1 MNCFAL
7 DVETT
12 TRTKG
17 NPFDSTNKFVL
28 GAIGTDTSYI
38 NFTVDN
44 WREQIQEY
52 INNTRLV
59 ILFNGKFDLHWMRN
73 LGMDIDPRLPIWDC
87 QLAEFIL
94 ENQRN
99 PYPSLEGTAQKYGVG
114 HKLDIVK
121 TEYWDKGIDTDKIP
135 FNILDEYLKQD
146 ISVTYKVYLKQV
158 EEFKK
163 PEHRGKYNLFR
174 MQCYDILALEDMEY
188 NGFLFDVENAKKKSD
203 ILNQQR
209 EEIERELL
217 GLFPDI
223 PINIGSGD
231 HVSCMLY
238 GGTITEEYRI
248 PIGEYKTGAK
258 VGQTRFKLA
267 YQEYV
272 LPRIVEPLPNSNLSK
287 EGYFATD
294 EPTLKNLKPDK
305 KVKRIIDLL
314 LERRGLE
321 KLRGTYYD
329 GIPKMIEEKCWKGNI
344 VHGNLN
350 QCVARTSRL
359 SATQPNQQNMPG
371 DCKRLCITRY

>member
-1 MNCFAL
+1 
-7 DVETT
+7 
-12 TRTKG
+12 
-17 NPFDSTNKFVL
+17 
-28 GAIGTDTSYI
+28 
-38 NFTVDN
+38 
-44 WREQIQEY
+44 
-52 INNTRLV
+52 
-59 ILFNGKFDLHWMRN
+59 
-73 LGMDIDPRLPIWDC
+73 
-87 QLAEFIL
+87 
-94 ENQRN
+94 
-99 PYPSLEGTAQKYGVG
+99 
-114 HKLDIVK
+114 
-121 TEYWDKGIDTDKIP
+121 
-135 FNILDEYLKQD
+135 
-146 ISVTYKVYLKQV
+146 
-158 EEFKK
+158 
-163 PEHRGKYNLFR
+163 
-174 MQCYDILALEDMEY
+174 MQCYDLLALEDMEY

-267 YQEYV
+267 YQEYI

-329 GIPKMIEEKCWKGNI
+329 GIPKMIEEKCWTGNI